1 MLCYLAVFHLIY
13 KLVFVQEVR
22 TAAEAA
28 LKELAGKEKE
38 EVGLQERK
46 KHATT
51 KAKKLK
57 KSLTDVSNSYSFM
70 SIKYV
75 NLCF

>member
-1 MLCYLAVFHLIY
+1 M
-13 KLVFVQEVR
+13 R

-28 LKELAGKEKE
+28 VKELAGKEKE

-57 KSLTDVSNSYSFM
+57 KSLTDVSNSYSLISVIDF
-70 SIKYV
+70 